1 VLASFFG
8 EGASFTVVSDGV
20 AGAGGTRTFSG
31 FASILDEVALARVYG
46 GIHFLGS
53 CITAQT
59 MGRELAEQA
68 MATQMLPLHGEE
80 GQQGDEN

>member
-1 VLASFFG
+1 
-8 EGASFTVVSDGV
+8 
-20 AGAGGTRTFSG
+20 
-31 FASILDEVALARVYG
+31 VYG
-46 GIHFLGS
+46 GIHVLGS

-80 GQQGDEN
+80 SQQGDEN